1 MGMIRDGYSCTLM
14 GFITIFTMGMGD
26 HISVPLCSAG
36 LWMDGLTA
44 HFSLFMIIVTVPLI
58 MGMDILDFI
67 LTISLIAS
75 ALSLWVE
82 GRLDWGFR
90 RFSGDFRQFVA

>member
-1 MGMIRDGYSCTLM
+1 
-14 GFITIFTMGMGD
+14 MGMGD

-44 HFSLFMIIVTVPLI
+44 HFSLFMIMVTVPLI
-58 MGMDILDFI
+58 MGMGILDFI

-90 RFSGDFRQFVA
+90 RFSGDFRQLVA

>member
-44 HFSLFMIIVTVPLI
+44 HFSLFMIMVTVPLI

-82 GRLDWGFR
+82 GRLD
-90 RFSGDFRQFVA
+90 

>member
-1 MGMIRDGYSCTLM
+1 M

-82 GRLDWGFR
+82 GRLD
-90 RFSGDFRQFVA
+90 